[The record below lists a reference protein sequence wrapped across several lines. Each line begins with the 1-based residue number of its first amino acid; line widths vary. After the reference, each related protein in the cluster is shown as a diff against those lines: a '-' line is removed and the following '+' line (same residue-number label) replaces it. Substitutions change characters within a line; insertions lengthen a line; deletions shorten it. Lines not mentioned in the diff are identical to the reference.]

1 VINLNDYFILKKRVE
16 SSNFVFDFFLGKTE
30 RRFLKNNLF
39 FPTTLHKKTLFQK
52 IIRLTMKFSILLFLS
67 IFSIKNA
74 FSQQYADCSKAMDIC
89 KKAVYHIESARGEG
103 NDPYEATEVPCFE
116 NGEVKGNAEMNSVWF
131 HLKIKKSG
139 TLTFAMTPHRF
150 DDDLDFVLF
159 RLMGGDC
166 EEKIIVRC
174 MASGDQDFI
183 ASPCMGE
190 TGLRAKEVDSFED
203 AGCADDN
210 DNAWLAPQNVK
221 KDEEYALLVSNV
233 TSHSVGFSIRFGGSC
248 MLPCDEIKKKIIVP
262 PPPPPAIRP
271 EIIVETTPIK
281 ELEPPK
287 NIGKQAIVVEKT
299 IEVTSGKLQIS
310 LSDDEVVDGD
320 VVSLWVNDKKVV
332 ARVELVRVPKV
343 FNIELSRGV
352 NFITVHAEEFGMAAV
367 NTTGI
372 IIDDGKT
379 KQSLHLT
386 ARPGKEESLKIIWT
400 K

>member
-1 VINLNDYFILKKRVE
+1 
-16 SSNFVFDFFLGKTE
+16 
-30 RRFLKNNLF
+30 
-39 FPTTLHKKTLFQK
+39 
-52 IIRLTMKFSILLFLS
+52 MKFPILLFLFV
-67 IFSIKNA
+67 FSIKSS
-74 FSQQYADCSKAMDIC
+74 FSQQYADCKKAMDIC

-103 NDPYEATEVPCFE
+103 EDAYEATDVPCFM

-159 RLMGGDC
+159 RLPGGDC

-190 TGLRAKEVDSFED
+190 TGLRGKEVDSFED
-203 AGCADDN
+203 AGCSDDN

-221 KDEEYALLVSNV
+221 TDEEYALLVSNV

-248 MLPCDEIKKKIIVP
+248 RLPCDEIKKKPPILTP
-262 PPPPPAIRP
+262 PPTPTPPIA
-271 EIIVETTPIK
+271 EIPTNPIK
-281 ELEPPK
+281 EKIKIIEPPK
-287 NIGKQAIVVEKT
+287 SIGKQAIVVEKT
-299 IEVTSGKLQIS
+299 IEVTSGKLQIG

-320 VVSLWVNDKKVV
+320 VVSLWINDKKVV
-332 ARVELVRVPKV
+332 PRVELVHVPKV
-343 FNIELSRGV
+343 FSIELSPGV
-352 NFITVHAEEFGMAAV
+352 NYITVHAEEFGMAAV

-372 IIDDGKT
+372 VIDDGKT
-379 KQSLHLT
+379 KQSLHLL
-386 ARPGKEESLKIIWT
+386 ARPGKEESLKIVW
-400 K
+400 KN